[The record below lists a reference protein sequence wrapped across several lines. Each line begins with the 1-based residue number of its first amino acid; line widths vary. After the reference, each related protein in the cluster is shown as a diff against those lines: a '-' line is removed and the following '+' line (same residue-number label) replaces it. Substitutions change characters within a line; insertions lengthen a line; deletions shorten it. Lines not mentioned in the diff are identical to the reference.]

1 MTSILLL
8 SLSCATK
15 HPPDATPPEPPP
27 APAMAPEINLTFNV
41 ESPEDGSEI
50 VYPLH
55 CPATPRLP
63 GAEVRDLLDQ
73 QRQGLLYPRG
83 DGESGFDQVL
93 FLPGPYETLDVAA
106 VRQAIG
112 ARPAPYFKYD
122 GESTGWHEW
131 PIGRMLWYQDGPPG
145 SDSSRPAGA
154 FLCTILQQ
162 LDGLTELNIGV
173 EHPSDP
179 PGEAGSNTGLYHLW
193 WFGRSID
200 GAIIGLHSE
209 FSYT

>member
-1 MTSILLL
+1 MLVPFLLIA
-8 SLSCATK
+8 LSCATK
-15 HPPDATPPEPPP
+15 HPPDAPTP
-27 APAMAPEINLTFNV
+27 APAMAPEINLTFTV
-41 ESPEDGSEI
+41 ESPEDESEV

-63 GAEVRDLLDQ
+63 GAEVYAMLDR
-73 QRQGLLYPRG
+73 QREGLIYPRG
-83 DGESGFDQVL
+83 DGESRFDQL
-93 FLPGPYETLDVAA
+93 LILPGPYETVEVAV

-122 GESTGWHEW
+122 DEHTGWHDQ
-131 PIGRMLWYQDGPPG
+131 PIGRMLWYHDGPKG

-162 LDGLTELNIGV
+162 LDGFTELNIGV
-173 EHPSDP
+173 EHPGRA
-179 PGEAGSNTGLYHLW
+179 PGEPRSNTGLYDLW
-193 WFGRSID
+193 WFGRTID